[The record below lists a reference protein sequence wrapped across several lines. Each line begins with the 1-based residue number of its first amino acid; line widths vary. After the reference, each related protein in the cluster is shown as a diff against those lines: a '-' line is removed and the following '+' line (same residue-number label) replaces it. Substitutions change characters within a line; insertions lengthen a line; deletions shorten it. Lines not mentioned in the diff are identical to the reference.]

1 MHVTTSD
8 RTTGLDFL
16 RRKTPFE
23 IIVALIK
30 DLGDDT
36 ASRDRIALA
45 STFSHGEGAWVAETA
60 WHAAQRGLHVKREAA
75 VGGAARVDCEVAG
88 TAVEF
93 KSTFGA
99 WALKPGLA
107 GERDR
112 WLGKDVD
119 KLMAGRSA
127 GVVVVTVA
135 ALTMGVSHQRQGFK
149 VMYGDPT
156 HAGLSPVEILEQ
168 GVAVIDEVLSPR
180 CAHIERVELPPG
192 VVPPNSGAAL
202 LTALVGA
209 VNPQAVRI

>member
-75 VGGAARVDCEVAG
+75 VGGAAR
-88 TAVEF
+88 
-93 KSTFGA
+93 
-99 WALKPGLA
+99 
-107 GERDR
+107 
-112 WLGKDVD
+112 
-119 KLMAGRSA
+119 
-127 GVVVVTVA
+127 
-135 ALTMGVSHQRQGFK
+135 
-149 VMYGDPT
+149 
-156 HAGLSPVEILEQ
+156 
-168 GVAVIDEVLSPR
+168 
-180 CAHIERVELPPG
+180 
-192 VVPPNSGAAL
+192 SGAV
-202 LTALVGA
+202 LTVRAA
-209 VNPQAVRI
+209 SSASTSQAPCG